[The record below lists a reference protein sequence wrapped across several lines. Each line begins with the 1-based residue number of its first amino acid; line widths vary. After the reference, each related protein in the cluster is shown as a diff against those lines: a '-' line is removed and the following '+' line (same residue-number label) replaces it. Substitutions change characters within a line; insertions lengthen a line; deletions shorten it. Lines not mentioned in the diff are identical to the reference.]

1 MNINFM
7 PFYPAAYPVR
17 IQGNIIEAPLR
28 KVFIGEICLLKPYPG
43 SPQTIGQTQVI
54 GFHHQQALL
63 SLMGSSL
70 GLSLTT
76 AIEPTGHTLSIQL
89 NETLLG
95 TMLDVAGH
103 PILRFA
109 PPIASNATRCRRSV
123 NTNAPDFLSRKPITN
138 YFATGIRAIDGLLTC
153 GVGQRLGIFA
163 AAGCGKTILMNMLIN
178 YAQADIFVIA
188 LIGERGREVTEFVDE
203 LKRSPR
209 GSQTILISSTSDQP
223 AVDRCNAALVATTV
237 AEYFRDQNKHVILFI
252 DSITRYCRALRDV
265 ALASGE
271 LPVRKGFPA
280 SVFEQLPT
288 LLERPGNTQK
298 SALTAFYTILLEN
311 EEEPDAI
318 GDEIRSIL
326 DGHIYLSQ
334 QLAAQGH
341 YPAIDI
347 LRSTSRLFQQ
357 ITEQQQQT
365 AARNFQHCLT
375 QLASLKLL
383 QELGEY
389 RTGENDDHDQ
399 VIKKKSAIEQFLQQS
414 WHQSCSFSQS
424 VKELYDIVA

>member
-1 MNINFM
+1 M
-7 PFYPAAYPVR
+7 
-17 IQGNIIEAPLR
+17 
-28 KVFIGEICLLKPYPG
+28 
-43 SPQTIGQTQVI
+43 
-54 GFHHQQALL
+54 
-63 SLMGSSL
+63 
-70 GLSLTT
+70 
-76 AIEPTGHTLSIQL
+76 
-89 NETLLG
+89 
-95 TMLDVAGH
+95 
-103 PILRFA
+103 
-109 PPIASNATRCRRSV
+109 
-123 NTNAPDFLSRKPITN
+123 
-138 YFATGIRAIDGLLTC
+138 
-153 GVGQRLGIFA
+153 
-163 AAGCGKTILMNMLIN
+163 
-178 YAQADIFVIA
+178 
-188 LIGERGREVTEFVDE
+188 
-203 LKRSPR
+203 
-209 GSQTILISSTSDQP
+209 
-223 AVDRCNAALVATTV
+223 ATTV

-271 LPVRKGFPA
+271 LPARKGFPA
-280 SVFEQLPT
+280 SVFEQLPS

-298 SALTAFYTILLEN
+298 GALTAFYTILLEN

-365 AARNFQHCLT
+365 AARDFRHYLT

-389 RTGENDDHDQ
+389 RAGENHDHDQ

-424 VKELYDIVA
+424 LKELYGIVA